1 MKEII
6 GHGAIAETLKDTDR
20 DLLFF
25 ASGVPNSSEKRES
38 EFDRERDL
46 LMSQDRD
53 KHIVYFSSLCIF
65 FDPDT
70 RYSQHKM
77 EMEDIVKTFDRY
89 TIVRI
94 GNPDWV
100 TNPHQ
105 LIPFLKGKLE
115 SGEPFEVYD
124 EYRHL
129 LTRDEFLYWIDL
141 IPDRNC
147 EITLTGRRVKV
158 IDIVNEL
165 KEEYEEK

>member
-1 MKEII
+1 MDVDKTMKEII
-6 GHGAIAETLKDTDR
+6 GNGSLAETLKDTDK

-25 ASGVPNSSEKRES
+25 ASGVPNSNETRES
-38 EFDRERDL
+38 EFDREREL
-46 LMSQDRD
+46 LLSQDRD

-65 FDPDT
+65 FDPDSS
-70 RYSQHKM
+70 YSQHKV

-100 TNPHQ
+100 DNPHQ
-105 LIPFLKGKLE
+105 LIPFLKDKIE

-141 IPDRNC
+141 IPDRSC
-147 EITLTGRRVKV
+147 EMTLTGERLKVKE
-158 IDIVNEL
+158 IVERL
-165 KEEYEEK
+165 R